1 MRSRWLGL
9 VTQVCVVVY
18 AVSASLVF
26 GQAATTEPG
35 SKPGG
40 REVTMDQAVREA
52 LKNSTDMRLA
62 AEAVHKAR
70 GVYHEALAM
79 ARPTLTATG
88 QMTHLDQG
96 VSASLGSGAD
106 ATKIAIAKQDQKTVT
121 VTAAM
126 PVDIMGQISAA
137 SDVVEFQALL
147 AQLGY
152 NRTRNQL
159 VQSVKA
165 AYLAV
170 LRAEAFVAV
179 ADQAIKNAEE
189 RKGVAEAH
197 LNAGTGTRFDVLR
210 AETELANA
218 RQNGISARNGVSLAS
233 AALASVMG
241 LDQNT
246 PLKVAATDT
255 AAAESPSFDTVL
267 AEAYK
272 VRPEALQCDLQVR
285 AANRGVFLAVRSQ
298 KPTVGLAWNMQFT
311 PDAGAFSRKSQ
322 WAAVAQVSLP
332 LFDGGMARARSEQAH
347 ADLGS
352 AVTGKQAALDGI
364 ALDVRRAVLTQV
376 EANERLV
383 VTSAALAQAE
393 EQYRLAQVRFKAGVS
408 AVAGAS
414 PLLEIT
420 DAQTALTQ
428 AQTNHVNAMY
438 DVQAARAN
446 VDRAAGRYAYAADS
460 APGYL
465 APPPG
470 GKK

>member
-1 MRSRWLGL
+1 MRSRWFGRVCQACVLAL
-9 VTQVCVVVY
+9 VVSGG
-18 AVSASLVF
+18 AVL

-35 SKPGG
+35 SKPSS
-40 REVTMDQAVREA
+40 REVTMDAAVREA
-52 LKNSTDMRLA
+52 LKNSTEMRLA
-62 AEAVHKAR
+62 AESVRKAR

-88 QMTHLDQG
+88 QLTHLDQG
-96 VSASLGSGAD
+96 VTASLGSGAD
-106 ATKIAIAKQDQKTVT
+106 ASKIAIAKQDQKSMTI
-121 VTAAM
+121 TAAM
-126 PVDIMGQISAA
+126 PIDIMGQISAA

-165 AYLAV
+165 AYLSV
-170 LRAEAFVAV
+170 LRAGAFVAV

-197 LNAGTGTRFDVLR
+197 LNAGTGTKFDVLR

-218 RQNGISARNGVSLAS
+218 RQSGISARNGVSLAS
-233 AALASVMG
+233 AALASAMG
-241 LDQNT
+241 IDQNT
-246 PLKVAATDT
+246 PLKVVATDT
-255 AAAESPSFDTVL
+255 AAAETPSFDTVL

-272 VRPEALQCDLQVR
+272 VRPEVLQGDLQVR

-298 KPTVGLAWNMQFT
+298 KPTVGLAWNMQLT
-311 PDAGAFSRKSQ
+311 PDVGAFGRKSQ
-322 WAAVAQVSLP
+322 WAAVAQVTLP
-332 LFDGGMARARSEQAH
+332 LFDGGMAKARTEQAH

-352 AVTGKQAALDGI
+352 AITGKQATLDGV

-376 EANERLV
+376 EANERLA

-438 DVQAARAN
+438 DVLGARAN
-446 VDRAAGRYAYAADS
+446 VDRAAGRYAYGADS